1 MLTNNL
7 PHENKSGDNNEND
20 DNYCRVV
27 LENDVEY
34 REILRY
40 ESVLDDSLSE
50 LYTIYP
56 LCEMKFETKK
66 KIPNNLI

>member
-20 DNYCRVV
+20 DNYCRAV

-40 ESVLDDSLSE
+40 ESVLDHSLSE

-66 KIPNNLI
+66 IPNNLI